1 MEAESKTLTFGVIAD
16 THIPDRVKSL
26 PAQLIPRLQAAKVD
40 RILHA
45 GDACNWRVVRTLE
58 RVAPVTIIQGN
69 RDWLLGMR
77 TPREITMSANGVR
90 LTLAH
95 GHHSLFFYF
104 FDKVFHLR
112 KSYNLEHYYQR
123 LLKHYPNSDVI
134 VFGHT
139 HWQIAKWVKGQL
151 LFNPGAAY
159 PCKRNHYKPRF
170 GILSISPEGN
180 IRTQFCSLPK
190 VPSNAS

>member
-1 MEAESKTLTFGVIAD
+1 MQASLKTISFGVVAD
-16 THIPDRVKSL
+16 THIPDRMKQLPDQLLPSL
-26 PAQLIPRLQAAKVD
+26 KDAKID

-45 GDACNWRVVRTLE
+45 GDACTWRVVRTLE

-77 TPREITMSANGVR
+77 TPRDITMTINGVR

-95 GHHSLFFYF
+95 GHHSLLFYLV
-104 FDKVFHLR
+104 DKFIHFR
-112 KSYNLEHYYQR
+112 RSYNLEHYYQR
-123 LLKHYPNSDVI
+123 LLKDYPQSDVI

-159 PCKRNHYKPRF
+159 PCKKNHYTPQF
-170 GILSISPEGN
+170 GLLSITPEGE
-180 IRTQFCSLPK
+180 IRTQFCKLSRTTPNK
-190 VPSNAS
+190 W